1 MSSNLPVF
9 CDFDENL
16 QMRKIFKD
24 VFENKSNATE
34 RRVRNECGACVLPAM
49 AVRTMDAVLPA
60 LQPCVYR
67 WCEEARG
74 LHDGEHQQAS
84 SLTASD
90 CI

>member
-49 AVRTMDAVLPA
+49 AVRTIDAVLPA
-60 LQPCVYR
+60 LQPGVYR
-67 WCEEARG
+67 WCEKARG
-74 LHDGEHQQAS
+74 LHDGNDQQAS

-90 CI
+90 CM

>member
-1 MSSNLPVF
+1 
-9 CDFDENL
+9 
-16 QMRKIFKD
+16 MRKIIKY
-24 VFENKSNATE
+24 VFEQKSNATQ

-49 AVRTMDAVLPA
+49 AMRTIDAVLPA
-60 LQPCVYR
+60 LQPGVYR

-74 LHDGEHQQAS
+74 LHDGKDQQAS